1 MVNLFKLLGLPDP
14 NKTIPRIVKKN
25 LGSANPGPITN
36 SRADFH
42 DLGDI
47 LWSERTE
54 RLTPQAYRNIIY
66 MKPDDYDRIQLDGIE
81 NDLARGNMLLVDISS
96 LSHMPAQKNICKRK
110 VEDLGERMNIPVFA
124 LNENDS
130 LLMVPG
136 SGMRVDTTKHRLGMK
151 DLEELPRQLDS

>member
-1 MVNLFKLLGLPDP
+1 
-14 NKTIPRIVKKN
+14 
-25 LGSANPGPITN
+25 
-36 SRADFH
+36 
-42 DLGDI
+42 
-47 LWSERTE
+47 
-54 RLTPQAYRNIIY
+54 
-66 MKPDDYDRIQLDGIE
+66 MKPDEYDRIQLDGIE

-96 LSHMPAQKNICKRK
+96 LSHMPAQKNISKRK

>member
-14 NKTIPRIVKKN
+14 NKTIPKPIKKN
-25 LGSANPGPITN
+25 LGSANPGPRSN

-47 LWSERTE
+47 FWSERTE

-66 MKPDDYDRIQLDGIE
+66 MKPDEYDRIRLEGIE
-81 NDLARGNMLLVDISS
+81 NELVRGNMLLVDISS
-96 LSHMPAQKNICKRK
+96 LSHMPAQKNICKKK

-151 DLEELPRQLDS
+151 DLEELPEKLDF

>member
-1 MVNLFKLLGLPDP
+1 
-14 NKTIPRIVKKN
+14 
-25 LGSANPGPITN
+25 
-36 SRADFH
+36 
-42 DLGDI
+42 
-47 LWSERTE
+47 
-54 RLTPQAYRNIIY
+54 
-66 MKPDDYDRIQLDGIE
+66 
-81 NDLARGNMLLVDISS
+81 
-96 LSHMPAQKNICKRK
+96 MPAQKNISKRK